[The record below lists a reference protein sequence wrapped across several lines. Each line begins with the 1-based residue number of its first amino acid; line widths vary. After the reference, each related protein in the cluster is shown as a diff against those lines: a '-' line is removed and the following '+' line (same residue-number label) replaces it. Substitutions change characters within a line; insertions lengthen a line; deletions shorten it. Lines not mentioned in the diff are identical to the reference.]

1 MCNFIFFSNHIICI
15 YAWFHYSQ
23 LTFMNIKIFVAISTS
38 IPLFYTQKILIYK
51 NKIKI
56 KIKSFP
62 AIVFFLFEKQSVKKD
77 SSQINLQASVWIS
90 FIRIIT
96 SIWKIK
102 RLQEKGINSSYL
114 MLCATLSFFLTLSS
128 IASTNGDLLGF
139 IFLTLLPIKNPQN
152 KNRKITSLS

>member
-1 MCNFIFFSNHIICI
+1 MKSLIFSPFCI
-15 YAWFHYSQ
+15 
-23 LTFMNIKIFVAISTS
+23 LRIKN
-38 IPLFYTQKILIYK
+38 TQAAVKWVLK
-51 NKIKI
+51 KI